1 MSPSNSDFPN
11 SEQKDV
17 LDSTARITVVRACPG
32 SGKTRVFVE
41 SMRRHLNS
49 WQKKGNWDRSA
60 FFHKCCARTDCKE
73 LRQQLI
79 LPAFRRDS

>member
-49 WQKKGNWDRSA
+49 WQKK
-60 FFHKCCARTDCKE
+60 E
-73 LRQQLI
+73 LGSQRFLSQMLRKNRLQR
-79 LPAFRRDS
+79 A

>member
-1 MSPSNSDFPN
+1 MIMSPFNDDFPN

-17 LDSTARITVVRACPG
+17 LDSAARITVVRACPG

-49 WQKKGNWDRSA
+49 WQKKGAGIAAVSFTNVAQEQIARSLDN
-60 FFHKCCARTDCKE
+60 TS
-73 LRQQLI
+73 LVI
-79 LPAFRRDS
+79 G